1 MWKKPDRTNE
11 VNQEFIMPLL
21 VPSFIASNE
30 LFNGLSLP
38 VCFYLVLFFF
48 LFFCF
53 FCIDS
58 SSVLLEII
66 AEKN

>member
-11 VNQEFIMPLL
+11 VNKEFIMPLL
-21 VPSFIASNE
+21 VPSVIASNE

-38 VCFYLVLFFF
+38 ACFYLELFFF
-48 LFFCF
+48 FFCF
-53 FCIDS
+53 FCINS

-66 AEKN
+66 AEKI